1 MQAGVNWERP
11 AIIRRLVLNSGVPV
25 RYTDTR
31 TEGNCVYKGF
41 DEPSPDG
48 VLPAKHAVSEQKLEC
63 G

>member
-1 MQAGVNWERP
+1 MQAGVNWEHP

-31 TEGNCVYKGF
+31 TEGNGVYKGS
-41 DEPSPDG
+41 DEPSADG
-48 VLPAKHAVSEQKLEC
+48 VLPAEHAVSERKLER